1 MLYSFH
7 LPHYFV
13 SKIRKEIEHLYAATA
28 IGNLSQA
35 IIGLFEPIFLYHVL
49 GLSIVEVL
57 LFIGTVYALYFFFIP
72 LGAKIASRYG
82 YAHSIFFSIPF
93 QILFWF
99 SLVGSQYHIEYLYV
113 APILFAIQKSL
124 FWPAWHSTMARFANG
139 KQVGREFSV
148 MYAIMSLMQILG
160 PLIGGFLSM
169 FLGVTSIF
177 IVGSIIYLCSA
188 IPLFWSKEIFVPHM
202 YQYSDTWKLIKKYP
216 ARFMGYLGFGEEL
229 LVMTI
234 WPIFIFIIIGNY
246 QDVGALVTVATL
258 IATGLSLIIGIYSDQ
273 HSKRTILR
281 IGGFFYILSWL
292 ARIPVI
298 SGFGAFITDSISR
311 TAKTLVFIPLSAMTY
326 ERAETSH
333 ILPYIVGF
341 EQTLTLGKVLA
352 AVLGI
357 IVFAATG
364 SFVAIFILAAIF
376 SILFFLI

>member
-49 GLSIVEVL
+49 GLSIIQVL

-82 YAHSIFFSIPF
+82 YAHSIFFSIPL

-188 IPLFWSKEIFVPHM
+188 IPLFWSKEIFIPHV

-258 IATGLSLIIGIYSDQ
+258 IATGLSLIIGIYTDQ

-298 SGFGAFITDSISR
+298 SSFGAFITDSISR

-352 AVLGI
+352 AMLGI

-364 SFVAIFILAAIF
+364 SFVAIFILAGIF